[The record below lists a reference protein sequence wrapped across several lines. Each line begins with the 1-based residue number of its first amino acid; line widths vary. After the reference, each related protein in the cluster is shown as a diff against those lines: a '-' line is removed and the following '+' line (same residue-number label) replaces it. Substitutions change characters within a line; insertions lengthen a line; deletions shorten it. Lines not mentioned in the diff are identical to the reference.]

1 MGVKG
6 VLERRRLL
14 ARSLAQM
21 EAGWGV
27 DGTGGVEEVE
37 LAVDEEFADRGV
49 IRCGVGGEVR
59 LAGSGDEIDVIEVV
73 RVGFSELM
81 RTGWQGVLDDAIGS
95 HLLSAI
101 NLDVGCRFVE
111 TKYKGHL
118 LGSGEA
124 YGR

>member
-1 MGVKG
+1 MK
-6 VLERRRLL
+6 EI
-14 ARSLAQM
+14 
-21 EAGWGV
+21 
-27 DGTGGVEEVE
+27 E
-37 LAVDEEFADRGV
+37 LAVDEEFADSSV
-49 IRCGVGGEVR
+49 IRGRTGDVGKVR

-73 RVGFSELM
+73 RVGFGELM

-101 NLDVGCRFVE
+101 NFDVGCRFVE